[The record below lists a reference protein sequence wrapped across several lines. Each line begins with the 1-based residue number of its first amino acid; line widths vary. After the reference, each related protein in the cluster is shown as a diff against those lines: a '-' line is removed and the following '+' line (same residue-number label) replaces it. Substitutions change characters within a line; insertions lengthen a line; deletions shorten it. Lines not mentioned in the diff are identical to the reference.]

1 MAISEPSTLITDF
14 LLGGL
19 AGVLAWGLF
28 QENVKRR
35 WKAIHFWAAA
45 LAATAVASFTGGT
58 YHGFGPAMAASSA
71 AALWKVTTL
80 AMGVASFFLAASSV
94 CAAFMGVG
102 RRVLLGAAAVKLA
115 MYCWWMLNHDAFVYV
130 IYDYGSTLVFVLAL
144 LAANRIRG
152 ETGHRVYIA
161 GGILISMVAAL
172 LQQSGIRLHTY
183 FTHNDLMHVVQM
195 GAVWLLYEGGRRLQ
209 DANGRT

>member
-19 AGVLAWGLF
+19 AGLLAWGLF
-28 QENVKRR
+28 QENVTRR
-35 WKAIHFWAAA
+35 WKAIHYWAAA

-94 CAAFMGVG
+94 SAAFTGVG

-115 MYCWWMLNHDAFVYV
+115 IYCWWMLNHDAFVYV

-152 ETGHRVYIA
+152 ETGHRAYIA
-161 GGILISMVAAL
+161 GGILISIVAAL
-172 LQQSGIRLHTY
+172 LQQSGIRLHTH
-183 FTHNDLMHVVQM
+183 FNHNDLMHVVQM